1 MTNPFIKYKF
11 LRINC
16 FLEKNNGLLE
26 IKSLHVLWHQK
37 SFAHFFEE
45 IFFFS
50 SFLFV
55 IKKHPIFQELAAY
68 LFTISGVDPL
78 GLHENCLHRPHGPG
92 VYRVS
97 GVHPDGHQ
105 GYHGNFHQGF
115 PGNLALGPSW
125 VRHPLSGGR
134 GVFQQKKAE
143 EEVAD
148 AEP

>member
-1 MTNPFIKYKF
+1 MLYGIKKALHTF
-11 LRINC
+11 LGMI
-16 FLEKNNGLLE
+16 
-26 IKSLHVLWHQK
+26 
-37 SFAHFFEE
+37 
-45 IFFFS
+45 FFS
-50 SFLFV
+50 SSHFCC
-55 IKKHPIFQELAAY
+55 KKNPIFQELAAY
-68 LFTISGVDPL
+68 FFTILGVDPV
-78 GLHENCLHRPHGPG
+78 GLHENCLHHPHGPG

-97 GVHPDGHQ
+97 GVHPDDHQ

-125 VRHPLSGGR
+125 VRHPLSGGQ

>member
-1 MTNPFIKYKF
+1 MLYGIKKALHTF
-11 LRINC
+11 LGMI
-16 FLEKNNGLLE
+16 
-26 IKSLHVLWHQK
+26 
-37 SFAHFFEE
+37 
-45 IFFFS
+45 FFS
-50 SFLFV
+50 SSHFCC
-55 IKKHPIFQELAAY
+55 KKNPIFQELAAY
-68 LFTISGVDPL
+68 FFTILGVDPV
-78 GLHENCLHRPHGPG
+78 GHHENCLQHPHGPG

-97 GVHPDGHQ
+97 EVHPDDHQ

-125 VRHPLSGGR
+125 VRHPLSGGQ

>member
-1 MTNPFIKYKF
+1 MVRARRERGEAPQAEQVR
-11 LRINC
+11 L
-16 FLEKNNGLLE
+16 
-26 IKSLHVLWHQK
+26 Q
-37 SFAHFFEE
+37 
-45 IFFFS
+45 
-50 SFLFV
+50 
-55 IKKHPIFQELAAY
+55 
-68 LFTISGVDPL
+68 
-78 GLHENCLHRPHGPG
+78 RPHGPG

-97 GVHPDGHQ
+97 GVHPDDHQ

-148 AEP
+148 AEA